1 MTFWFEPYYTWYVY
15 TCLVRVV
22 GKICKITHFNAK
34 IMKNQFKSQKIII
47 ETARLYSSDI
57 NFNCIFSVK
66 YAPQC
71 TWIKGWKQLFG
82 VERSKRPPE
91 RAYSS
96 IPNRIY
102 PFINCCFAKKM
113 EWIGTEYGT
122 ASGSRACIPNFRL
135 ENGRACDF
143 NDFFMNF
150 EKYKLL
156 TLIASYLI
164 ICRINHSHQLAE
176 FIKCQKWI
184 PCPWLP
190 IGNIRD
196 IQYINIELIDYV
208 LNQSWI
214 LTV

>member
-1 MTFWFEPYYTWYVY
+1 MTFWFEAYYTWYVY

-34 IMKNQFKSQKIII
+34 IMKNQFKIQKIII

-102 PFINCCFAKKM
+102 PFINCCFAKKNGM
-113 EWIGTEYGT
+113 DWNWIWNCERVTCMYPEFPP
-122 ASGSRACIPNFRL
+122 RECR
-135 ENGRACDF
+135 RACDF

-176 FIKCQKWI
+176 T
-184 PCPWLP
+184 
-190 IGNIRD
+190 N
-196 IQYINIELIDYV
+196 
-208 LNQSWI
+208 S
-214 LTV
+214 